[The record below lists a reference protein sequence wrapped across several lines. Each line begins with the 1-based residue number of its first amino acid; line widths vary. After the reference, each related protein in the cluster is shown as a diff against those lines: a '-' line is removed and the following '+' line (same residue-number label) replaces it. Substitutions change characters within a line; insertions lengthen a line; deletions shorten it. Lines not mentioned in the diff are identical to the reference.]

1 MDKKLQYYDIYPKV
15 VPADKTV
22 EIKIRPLYEH
32 VKFNEEEEYE
42 VLYYPLERISEA
54 GEFNY
59 QRPKLIEVKNG
70 ILNIVQHFT
79 GEQEHM
85 FVINDLNE
93 EMNPLRIRIYSLN
106 DDLFTKRPYFGDLH
120 THSYYSDGEESPAFI
135 AASARNYGFDFISVT
150 DHHQY
155 QPSIEAIQR
164 FNDVDI
170 DMLILPGEEVHLPD
184 NPVHFLNFGGES
196 SLNEFVRSH
205 EQDYFLQ
212 VKSIENKLDNI
223 EDDKTKFIIASSI
236 WAFERISKLNGL
248 GVFCHPYWEVWTG
261 YYVSKS
267 IIDYFIDNKI
277 FDAIELLSG
286 YYSHEEYANTLQIAR
301 YYESYRNGADIPIV
315 GVSDAHS
322 CSGDLLGD
330 CFTIVFAKEL
340 TKDCIVDNI
349 KNLYSVAVLNKPGEM
364 QRSFGPFRLV
374 KFSEF
379 LLREVFPHY
388 KKLCELEGAQMY
400 AYLAEDKRAKKQ
412 LSIMKGQTQSL
423 FNKLW
428 AKPSNI
434 I

>member
-32 VKFNEEEEYE
+32 VKFNEGEEYE